1 MNLSKKQEYLIIAGL
16 LVLIFPFFALLL
28 YVHPQGDD
36 FFFAYKMQS
45 QGILDFVKEM
55 YFTWSGRYFSM
66 FLGAVDPWVYE
77 SLWGL
82 RFSLVIIQF
91 ITISSIYLLVSSFF
105 KPNYSFL
112 KKGIMS
118 LIFYALYINSTLS
131 VFELTFWYPA
141 ASSYQLSLAFITMF
155 IAIQFYFHQKRLSK
169 PLYILFSIIMLFIT
183 IGLFELAI
191 APLMI
196 VLMLS
201 LLVDINNTTQL
212 KIKLGFIVVAVVFT
226 LVMILAPGNYV
237 RHSTIGSGID
247 IVHATALALKTDILV
262 LGFLFKSP
270 TLILISILFISFSYY
285 FIKEKIH
292 HIAFRIPII
301 KPWVIILASILI
313 ISSITFPATLILQH
327 LPPARVLNM
336 VLYFILILW
345 LFDIILIV
353 NYYSTRFSFSIS
365 KNMILIITVAA
376 LFSIFSGVG
385 VLDKH
390 AFAHGNY
397 KTVYFN
403 GNIIKAY
410 YVLFFEAK
418 DFDKVMNKRLELY
431 KVAKE
436 NGGKAIK
443 VDSIKHYTSLNNFMN
458 LNESVFEGRY
468 FLTGEAD
475 YFGID
480 SIAVD
485 TQK

>member
-1 MNLSKKQEYLIIAGL
+1 MTKKQEYLILAGL

-45 QGILDFVKEM
+45 QGIFDFVKEM

-82 RFSLVIIQF
+82 RFSLIIYQL
-91 ITISSIYLLVSSFF
+91 ITIYSIYLLFSSFF
-105 KPNYSFL
+105 KPGYSLL
-112 KKGIMS
+112 KIGIMS
-118 LIFYALYINSTLS
+118 LVFYALFINSTLS
-131 VFELTFWYPA
+131 VFELIFWYPA

-155 IAIQFYFHQKRLSK
+155 IAIQFYYHQKRLSK
-169 PLYILFSIIMLFIT
+169 SLYILLSIIMLFIT
-183 IGLFELAI
+183 IGLLELAI

-196 VLMLS
+196 VLILS
-201 LLVDINNTTQL
+201 LLADIKNKSHL
-212 KIKLGFIVVAVVFT
+212 KVKLGIIIAAVVFA
-226 LVMILAPGNYV
+226 LVMILAPGNYL
-237 RHSTIGSGID
+237 RHSTIGSEVD
-247 IVHATALALKTDILV
+247 MFHALVLALKTVVLA

-270 TLILISILFISFSYY
+270 TFILVSILVISFSYF
-285 FIKEKIH
+285 FIKKKLH
-292 HIAFRIPII
+292 HMAFRIPII
-301 KPWVIILASILI
+301 KPWIIVLASLLI
-313 ISSITFPATLILQH
+313 IISITFPATVILQH

-336 VLYFILILW
+336 VLYFIMILW
-345 LFDIILIV
+345 FFSIILIV
-353 NYYSTRFSFSIS
+353 NYYSTRFSFSVS
-365 KNMILIITVAA
+365 KNIILILTVAA
-376 LFSIFSGVG
+376 LFSIYSGIG
-385 VLDKH
+385 VLDKN

-418 DFDKVMNKRLELY
+418 DFDSVMNKRLELY
-431 KVAKE
+431 KVTRK

-443 VDSIKHYTSLNNFMN
+443 VDGIKHYTSLNSFIN
-458 LNESVFEGRY
+458 LNESDFEGRF
-468 FLTGEAD
+468 FLSSEAD
-475 YFGID
+475 YFGFD
-480 SIAVD
+480 SITVD